1 MMGATSERTV
11 PLMLFAPR
19 GPRPTRIRLTE
30 AERQAL
36 ELLVQRPTTAQQLV
50 GRARIILAA
59 ADGRNNA
66 QIARDLRLSL
76 DTTRLW
82 RQRWLDTAAADGAEP
97 QAAATRL
104 SDLPRSGAPA
114 QFTAEQLCQLIALAC
129 EVPAGSDRPISHW
142 SRREITAEALKR
154 GIFAQISDRHVGRF
168 LKRCGP
174 ETALDPLL
182 DDALPQRTGGGAP
195 GQD

>member
-1 MMGATSERTV
+1 LSGE
-11 PLMLFAPR
+11 
-19 GPRPTRIRLTE
+19 
-30 AERQAL
+30 ERQAL
-36 ELLVQRPTTAQQLV
+36 ETLVHRQTVAHHLV
-50 GRARIILAA
+50 VRARIVLAA
-59 ADGRNNA
+59 AAGRNNA

-76 DTTRLW
+76 DTARLW
-82 RQRWLDTAAADGAEP
+82 RQRWLATAPTEGAEP
-97 QAAATRL
+97 LAAAARL
-104 SDLPRSGAPA
+104 SDLPRSGAPM

-154 GIFAQISDRHVGRF
+154 GLFEKISDRHVGRF

-182 DDALPQRTGGGAP
+182 DDALPQRAGGGAP
-195 GQD
+195 G

>member
-1 MMGATSERTV
+1 
-11 PLMLFAPR
+11 MLFVPR

-36 ELLVQRPTTAQQLV
+36 ELLVRGHTTAHQLV
-50 GRARIILAA
+50 VRARIILAA
-59 ADGRNNA
+59 AAGLNNA

-76 DTTRLW
+76 DTPRLW
-82 RQRWLDTAAADGAEP
+82 RQRWLDTAPTDGTEP
-97 QAAATRL
+97 LAAAARL
-104 SDLPRSGAPA
+104 SDRPRSGAPV
-114 QFTAEQLCQLIALAC
+114 QFTAEQMCQLIALAC
-129 EVPAGSDRPISHW
+129 EVPAGSERPISHW

-168 LKRCGP
+168 LKRSGP

-182 DDALPQRTGGGAP
+182 DDALPQRAGGGAP
-195 GQD
+195 DQD